1 MRIVCSITQPLFYE
15 CTISIIPNPRGYN
28 TTVNHRKIIHLDLD
42 AFFCSV
48 EEMNDPTLKGKPFAV
63 GGPVG
68 TRSVVASCSYAA
80 RQMGIHSAMPIDQA
94 VKLCPGLII
103 VHGKHS
109 EYGKHSENVMAILNR
124 FSGLVE
130 QVSID
135 EAFIDVSDLP
145 EDGEV
150 IARKIQATII
160 NETGLPC
167 SLGVA
172 RNKLVAKIACD
183 FGKGKHQGTTSPCA
197 ITVVMAGEEAK
208 FLAPLPAR
216 AMWGIGPKT
225 AEALQELGIHTIGE
239 IADQSES
246 FLTSKFGKYGWELV
260 QRAKGIDHS
269 PISLEHGIKSISQET
284 TFETDIRSEKEIVN
298 TIRKLSSQVS
308 YRLRK
313 HQLIASTVKVKIRW
327 PDFTTITRQYSLKQ
341 ATDQDGVIFSI
352 AKGLFME
359 AWSER
364 TPVRLIGV
372 GTAGFSEGVHQLSLW
387 DTPNEKEHRLL
398 TAMDEIRKR
407 FGKEALKRGLEQLT
421 KDQQPN
427 NISRTNYSK
436 PIDKV

>member
-1 MRIVCSITQPLFYE
+1 MRIVFSMKQPLFYE
-15 CTISIIPNPRGYN
+15 CTMSIIPNPRGYN
-28 TTVNHRKIIHLDLD
+28 TTVGHRKIIHLDLD

-48 EEMNDPTLKGKPFAV
+48 EELNDPTLKGKPFAV

-103 VHGKHS
+103 VHDRHP
-109 EYGKHSENVMAILNR
+109 EYGRHSDDVMAILNR

-172 RNKLVAKIACD
+172 TSKLVAKIACD
-183 FGKGKHQGTTSPCA
+183 FGKGKHKGTTPPCA
-197 ITVVMAGEEAK
+197 ITVVMAGGEAQ
-208 FLAPLPAR
+208 FLSPLPTR

-225 AEALQELGIHTIGE
+225 AEALEEIGIHTIGQ
-239 IADQSES
+239 IADQSEA
-246 FLTSKFGKYGWELV
+246 FLTGKFGKNGWELV

-269 PISLEHGIKSISQET
+269 PIFLEHGIKSISQET
-284 TFETDIRSEKEIVN
+284 TFEIDVRSEKEIVDI
-298 TIRKLSSQVS
+298 IRKLASQVG

-313 HQLIASTVKVKIRW
+313 HQLIASTIRVKIRW
-327 PDFTTITRQYSLKQ
+327 SDFTTITRQYSLQQ

-359 AWSER
+359 AWKER

-372 GTAGFSEGVHQLSLW
+372 GTAGFTERSHQLSLW

-407 FGKEALKRGLEQLT
+407 FGKEALKRGSEQLK
-421 KDQQPN
+421 KDQQSN
-427 NISRTNYSK
+427 NFR
-436 PIDKV
+436 

>member
-1 MRIVCSITQPLFYE
+1 MST
-15 CTISIIPNPRGYN
+15 
-28 TTVNHRKIIHLDLD
+28 RKIIHLDLD

-48 EEMNDPTLKGKPFAV
+48 EEMNDPSLKGKPFAV
-63 GGPVG
+63 GGPVN

-80 RQMGIHSAMPIDQA
+80 RQMGIHSAMPIDRA

-103 VHGKHS
+103 VSGRHS
-109 EYGKHSENVMAILNR
+109 EYGSRSDDVMAILSR

-150 IARKIQATII
+150 IAKKIQAAII

-172 RNKLVAKIACD
+172 TSKLVAKIACD
-183 FGKGKHQGTTSPCA
+183 FGKGRHKGTTPPCA
-197 ITVVMAGEEAK
+197 ITVVKPGEEAA
-208 FLAPLPAR
+208 FLAPLPTR

-225 AEALQELGIHTIGE
+225 EETLEVIGIHTIGE
-239 IADQSES
+239 IASQNEA
-246 FLTSKFGKYGWELV
+246 FLTGKFGKYGWELT

-284 TFETDIRSEKEIVN
+284 TFEKDVRNEKELVD
-298 TIRKLSSQVS
+298 TIRKLSSQVG

-313 HQLIASTVKVKIRW
+313 HGLIASTIKVKIRW
-327 PDFTTITRQYSLKQ
+327 PDFTTITRQYSLRQ
-341 ATDQDGVIFSI
+341 PTDQDGMIFSI
-352 AKGLFME
+352 AKELFME
-359 AWSER
+359 AWKDR
-364 TPVRLIGV
+364 IPVRLIGV
-372 GTAGFSEGVHQLSLW
+372 GTSGFTEGAHQLSLW

-398 TAMDEIRKR
+398 TALDEIRKR
-407 FGKEALKRGLEQLT
+407 FGKEALKRGSEQL
-421 KDQQPN
+421 KVNQQSN
-427 NISRTNYSK
+427 NISRTNFTK
-436 PIDKV
+436 PIDKA

>member
-1 MRIVCSITQPLFYE
+1 MG
-15 CTISIIPNPRGYN
+15 N
-28 TTVNHRKIIHLDLD
+28 RKIIHLDLD

-80 RQMGIHSAMPIDQA
+80 RQKGIHSAMPIDRA
-94 VKLCPGLII
+94 VRLCPGLII
-103 VHGKHS
+103 VHGRHS
-109 EYGKHSENVMAILNR
+109 EYGKHSDDVMAILNR

-150 IARKIQATII
+150 IARKIQAAII
-160 NETGLPC
+160 SETGLPC
-167 SLGVA
+167 SLGIA
-172 RNKLVAKIACD
+172 TSKLVAKIACD
-183 FGKGKHQGTTSPCA
+183 FGKGQHQGTTSPCA
-197 ITVVMAGEEAK
+197 ITVVKAGEEAE
-208 FLAPLPAR
+208 FLAPLPTR

-225 AEALQELGIHTIGE
+225 SEVLEELGIHTIGE
-239 IADQSES
+239 IANKSES
-246 FLTSKFGKYGWELV
+246 FLTGKFGKYGWELV
-260 QRAKGIDHS
+260 RRAKGVDHS

-284 TFETDIRSEKEIVN
+284 TFEIDVRSEKEIVD
-298 TIRKLSSQVS
+298 TIRKLSSQVG

-313 HQLIASTVKVKIRW
+313 HLLIASTVKIKIRW
-327 PDFTTITRQYSLKQ
+327 PDFTTITRQYSLRQ

-359 AWSER
+359 AWKDR
-364 TPVRLIGV
+364 TPVRLLGV
-372 GTAGFSEGVHQLSLW
+372 GTAGFTAVAHQLSLW

-407 FGKEALKRGLEQLT
+407 FGKEALKRGSEQLK
-421 KDQQPN
+421 KDQQTN
-427 NISRTNYSK
+427 NISRTNFTK
-436 PIDKV
+436 PIDKA